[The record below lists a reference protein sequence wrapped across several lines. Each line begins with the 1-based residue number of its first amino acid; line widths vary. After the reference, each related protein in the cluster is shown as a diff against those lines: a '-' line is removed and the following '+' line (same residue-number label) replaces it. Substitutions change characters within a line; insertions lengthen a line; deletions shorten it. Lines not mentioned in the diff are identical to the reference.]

1 MRRGDR
7 AAEGARL
14 ESVCWGNST
23 EGSNPSLSA
32 NNFDL
37 PDCRILGMVEI
48 VVETEG
54 GIRTLL
60 PECLREGAK
69 WHRSLR
75 VAKRHESLPLRH
87 CPSGPNTER
96 CQSGRMGRSRKPL
109 TVHAVRGFESHPLR
123 H

>member
-69 WHRSLR
+69 RHRSLR
-75 VAKRHESLPLRH
+75 VAKRHGSLPLRQF
-87 CPSGPNTER
+87 PRPPGSEALEQWSAVGAGLAPAREDGFALGSG
-96 CQSGRMGRSRKPL
+96 Q
-109 TVHAVRGFESHPLR
+109 
-123 H
+123 